1 MTKYSCT
8 MSSGSFFY
16 YVSLIAENPQQA
28 REMALAEATEKL
40 QVTSGRLRD
49 WSAAAVETDV
59 AGPAQILDSGRRNN

>member
-1 MTKYSCT
+1 MTKFSCT

-40 QVTSGRLRD
+40 QVTGSRPRE
-49 WSAAAVETDV
+49 WSAVVVEADV
-59 AGPAQILDSGRRNN
+59 AGPGRILDSGRRNN